1 MEENNLLRRESE
13 ERFSNIVWT
22 ISENYSIDPDFTLLK
37 FTGDSN
43 TDLYYNTILGG
54 IYKYFDYNM
63 ILSYIN
69 KIRNEISDPKPFFQI
84 ITLLLEE
91 IVIRNIEIERPAIKK
106 LKEVIYKK
114 IVNDYF
120 FNKARDVADEIRF
133 AYYSRKIGK
142 SPAVN
147 SKVYRI
153 VKEIDKGN
161 NINST
166 IELIDFLSN
175 IFQEYFHFES
185 YFDNEITIDEK
196 TEFENANDDNK
207 SSDSPNAYLYD
218 ELQEEYVSAEY
229 NPNSSNIDPKDG
241 YELEESNMNPNI
253 NPEVYNKLINKIE
266 QYYGSSIVSYDEVKK
281 LEKSICN
288 GMHKG
293 CHIHITDGK
302 FKVSKINNYRVKY
315 VKKQK
320 EKNLIEFNDNYRVNN
335 RNITKL
341 KDIIQRTILRDT
353 EYSKNISDNGRLRG
367 DIIWKVKYL
376 NNLKVFEKEIKEEIG
391 EFAVDI
397 LLDSSGSQMERQSRV
412 ASQGYIISQALS
424 LVNIPNRV
432 LSFNNFLD
440 FTIIRRF
447 RDYTD
452 PIIKNKN
459 IFEYYATGSNRDG
472 LAIRAVVE
480 SLEKRNEEHKVLI
493 ILSDGKPNDVKVTKT
508 SSASYNREADYK
520 GVKAVKDTAYEVRKA
535 RMKGIAVLGVFTGDV
550 KDLEAEKLI
559 YGKDFAYIHSID
571 RFSEIVG
578 LFLKRQIN
586 NMINS

>member
-1 MEENNLLRRESE
+1 MENNNLIRRESE

-37 FTGDSN
+37 LTGDRK
-43 TDLYYNTILGG
+43 TDLYNNAILGG

-63 ILSYIN
+63 IHLYID
-69 KIRNEISDPKPFFQI
+69 KIRFEISNPKPFYQI
-84 ITLLLEE
+84 TILLLEE
-91 IVIRNIEIERPAIKK
+91 IVVNNIQVNRPAIIK
-106 LKEVIYKK
+106 LKNDIHNK

-120 FNKARDVADEIRF
+120 FNKTKDVADEIKF

-147 SKVYRI
+147 SKVYKI
-153 VKEIDKGN
+153 VKEIDKGR
-161 NINST
+161 NINTT

-175 IFQEYFHFES
+175 IFQEYFHFEL
-185 YFDNEITIDEK
+185 YFDNEITIDDEAKFDNSINEDK
-196 TEFENANDDNK
+196 TT
-207 SSDSPNAYLYD
+207 DSPNAYLYD
-218 ELQEEYVSAEY
+218 ELQEEYVSAEF
-229 NPNSSNIDPKDG
+229 NPNSSKIDPKEG
-241 YELEESNMNPNI
+241 YESEDSKMNYNI

-266 QYYGSSIVSYDEVKK
+266 QYYGSSIVSFDELRK
-281 LEKSICN
+281 LEKNVCN

-293 CHIHITDGK
+293 CHIHITDGNFK
-302 FKVSKINNYRVKY
+302 FSKINNYRVKY

-320 EKNLIEFNDNYRVNN
+320 EKNMIDYNDNFRVYN
-335 RNITKL
+335 RNISKL

-353 EYSKNISDNGRLRG
+353 EYSKTISDNGMLRG

-376 NNLKVFEKEIKEEIG
+376 NNFKVFEKEIKEEIG
-391 EFAVDI
+391 DFAVDI

-447 RDYTD
+447 RDYND

-480 SLEKRNEEHKVLI
+480 SLEKRNEEHKILI

-508 SSASYNREADYK
+508 SSISFNRDAEYK
-520 GVKAVKDTAYEVRKA
+520 GIKAVKDTAHEVRKA
-535 RMKGIAVLGVFTGDV
+535 RMKGIAVLGVFTGEV
-550 KDLEAEKLI
+550 EDLEAEKLI

-586 NMINS
+586 NMIN